1 MEFSQEKSK
10 IAFDEAK
17 KVIPGG
23 VNSPVRSFKS
33 VEGVPPFI
41 QRAAGSRIWDIDG
54 NAYIDY
60 VGSWGPM
67 ILGHSHPTVV
77 MAIEKALHNGTSY
90 GAPTLIETEMA
101 EKVCQA
107 LPAMD
112 MVRMVNS
119 GTEATMSAL
128 RLARAY
134 TKREKIIKIS
144 GCYHGHNDSF
154 LVEAGSGVATLGIPG
169 SPGVPA
175 DVANQTLTVAY
186 NDLAGMG
193 ELFHQLGEQIAAVI
207 LEPIPGNMGMVLP
220 ETGYLEGVRNLTKQY
235 GTVLILDEVMSGF
248 RVGWQSAQ
256 GLFNIEPD
264 ITTLGKVIGGG
275 LPVGA
280 YGGKREIM
288 EMVAP
293 AGPMYQAG
301 TLSGNPLA
309 MAAGLTTLKII
320 ESTPNFYEYLGQ
332 MSKTLM
338 DGLKEV
344 GNRLSVPIQTHY
356 LGGMF
361 GYFFNDQ
368 PVRDYR
374 SAQTSDGAL
383 FRTFFHEMLK
393 RGIYLAPSPY
403 EAGFMSHAHSEH
415 DIANTLQIAEE
426 SLKAAKG

>member
-1 MEFSQEKSK
+1 MEFSQEKSR
-10 IAFDEAK
+10 IAFHEAK

-67 ILGHSHPTVV
+67 ILGHSHPAVV
-77 MAIEKALHNGTSY
+77 MEIEKTLHNGTSY
-90 GAPTLIETEMA
+90 GAPTLIETQMA

-134 TKREKIIKIS
+134 TQREKIIKIS

-169 SPGVPA
+169 SPGVPVG
-175 DVANQTLTVAY
+175 VATQTLTVGY
-186 NDLAGMG
+186 NDLAGMS
-193 ELFHQLGEQIAAVI
+193 EIFHQMGEQIAAVI

-220 ETGYLEGVRNLTKQY
+220 EPGYLAGVRDLTKQY
-235 GTVLILDEVMSGF
+235 GSVLILDEVMSGF
-248 RVGWQSAQ
+248 RVDWQSAQ

-280 YGGKREIM
+280 YGGKQKIM

-320 ESTPNFYEYLGQ
+320 ESTPNFYEYLGK

-338 DGLKEV
+338 DGLKEI
-344 GNRLSVPIQTHY
+344 GSRLNVPIQTHY

-368 PVRDYR
+368 PVKNYR
-374 SAQTSDGAL
+374 SAQTSDSVL
-383 FRTFFHEMLK
+383 FRKFFHEMLK

-403 EAGFMSHAHSEH
+403 EAGFMSHTHSEH

-426 SLKAAKG
+426 SLKVARG